1 MCEFARPQGANR
13 SRTDDARDG
22 DAVPAQF
29 SDTAPRGGRN
39 APLTAPKEAALSR
52 LLRALRATAFTL
64 AALTLGAPASLA
76 KADAPDYQSV
86 VVQNRAYTMRHELG
100 VQVGVLPMD
109 AFTKG
114 VTLGGSYTLHFSQ
127 IFAWEIVQ
135 FMHSFPFDAA
145 LKDDLA
151 SFDLRPTPFETVENL
166 LSTNLVFKPVYFKGS
181 ALNRS
186 VISGELMV
194 VLGGAYGWFTR
205 SKRPGVDYGVGLRLF
220 ASRLFSM
227 RVDARH
233 MMFFTS
239 DAGSGVGLHHEL
251 WIGLGTS
258 ISL

>member
-1 MCEFARPQGANR
+1 MPCSLRLMAPALLTTLLAVTAPAAHARP
-13 SRTDDARDG
+13 
-22 DAVPAQF
+22 
-29 SDTAPRGGRN
+29 
-39 APLTAPKEAALSR
+39 
-52 LLRALRATAFTL
+52 
-64 AALTLGAPASLA
+64 
-76 KADAPDYQSV
+76 DAPDYQSQ
-86 VVQNRAYTMRHELG
+86 VVQNRAYVMRHELG

-114 VTLGGSYTLHFSQ
+114 VTVGGSYTLHFSQ
-127 IFAWEIVQ
+127 ILAWELVQ

-181 ALNRS
+181 ALNRA
-186 VISGELMV
+186 VISGEFMV
-194 VLGGAYGWFTR
+194 VLGGAYAWFTR
-205 SKRPGVDYGVGLRLF
+205 SKRPGLDYGIGFRVF

-227 RVDARH
+227 RLDARH
-233 MMFFTS
+233 MMFFT
-239 DAGSGVGLHHEL
+239 DGAGSGVDVHHEL